1 MKKMIANVCVMAG
14 ALMLLTGCGSAKES
28 RGEMRV
34 ACFPNITHA
43 QALLMKNQKTLE
55 TKLGDDYEVSWKT
68 FTAGSSEIEA
78 IFAGE
83 IDIGYIGP
91 VPAVNGNVKSDG
103 DVTVIANAA
112 DAGAVLVKGTDSG
125 IESIEDLE
133 GKTVAI
139 PQIGNTQHLCLL
151 NLLSENG
158 LAPVSEGGTVEVVA
172 VENSNLQNMFDQGN
186 VDAALVPEPWGTIL
200 TDSGNIDLLLD
211 YQDIYLDGNYPVA
224 VVIVRNEF
232 MEAHPDAVETFLQAH
247 LDATEEINSN
257 LEGAVDAMIAEIE
270 SLTGNAYEKET
281 VLSSFARTNVTTE
294 LNREALDNFAETSLA
309 QGFISALPK
318 EGFVDTSL
326 VEELSKE

>member
-1 MKKMIANVCVMAG
+1 MKKIVANVCAMAG

-257 LEGAVDAMIAEIE
+257 LEGSVDAMIAEIE

-281 VLSSFARTNVTTE
+281 VLSSFARTNVTTV

-309 QGFISALPK
+309 QGFISALPG